1 MVPVYDGIKFINDF
15 FKPLKDVET
24 NFEAIFVDN
33 GSSDGSFEVLSEKCS
48 EFRNFKVL
56 KYTEK
61 KSSYAARNFGVKNC
75 SGEILFFTD
84 IDCIL
89 SKEYLALLNNEKI
102 KLEKNIITGPVDI
115 FFQKKNLYEI
125 FDKCAYLKQEEYVSL
140 GYAVTANLIVSKKI
154 FNEVGMFPEF
164 TSGADNKFCKSCK
177 KFGSDIIFK
186 NELKVF
192 HPARAS
198 KLEHQTKAKRLG
210 YGQAEF
216 FFYDEPSFLKI
227 IFFLSK
233 HLLLII
239 FPFNTLRLFFKVI
252 LHEEFKRKNFFST
265 FIFIYNIGYLQ
276 RLEMLKYLFTVYL
289 KS

>member
-1 MVPVYDGIKFINDF
+1 MVPVFNGIKFISDF
-15 FKPLKDVET
+15 FKPFKDVET
-24 NFEAIFVDN
+24 NFEAIFIDN
-33 GSSDGSFEVLSEKCS
+33 GSSDGSFKILREKCS

-89 SKEYLALLNNEKI
+89 SKEYITHLNNGEFN
-102 KLEKNIITGPVDI
+102 LEKNIITGPVDI
-115 FFQKKNLYEI
+115 FFQNKNLYEI

-140 GYAVTANLIVSKKI
+140 GYAATANLIVSKKT

-177 KFGSDIIFK
+177 RFGSDIIFK

-192 HPARAS
+192 HPARTS

-216 FFYDEPSFLKI
+216 FFHDKPSSLKI
-227 IFFLSK
+227 ISFLLK
-233 HLLLII
+233 HLILII
-239 FPFNTLRLFFKVI
+239 IPFNSFRLFFKVI
-252 LHEEFKRKNFFST
+252 LHEELKRKNYFST
-265 FIFIYNIGYLQ
+265 FIFVYNIGYLQ
-276 RLEMLKYLFTVYL
+276 RLEILKYFFTIHL
-289 KS
+289 KY